1 MRVLQGSPLTIDCS
15 VKGFPSPQVTWKRL
29 IKDSDAPTSASVNS
43 EVAGQEQEDVS
54 SASSSSTADSYV
66 GAHKQ
71 YHLIRSGPDYQVYEN
86 GTLRISSTTAS
97 GEFLCAAANA
107 IGPGISKVV
116 KVSVNGERSDFLS
129 FPFE

>member
-29 IKDSDAPTSASVNS
+29 IKESDAPAPSANS

-54 SASSSSTADSYV
+54 SSSTTDSYV

-116 KVSVNGERSDFLS
+116 KVSVNGEKAISLS
-129 FPFE
+129 QPE